1 MDTNSFSLKLANSLR
16 DKGVRVI
23 VEMKR
28 KMADG
33 VHKKDED
40 IQRKAAEL

>member
-1 MDTNSFSLKLANSLR
+1 MLALSDESLSDKL
-16 DKGVRVI
+16 
-23 VEMKR
+23 VEMK
-28 KMADG
+28 KTMADG